1 MTRNKLMSYNVI
13 NIPSKNSSK
22 GFTLIELLLALA
34 IFAYSASAIL
44 GVVGTA
50 SNNLGQIEEMT
61 FASWVANN
69 RLVELQVSTQWPPKD
84 KDKGEQELAGRKW
97 YWQQKVVKTEDK
109 DLRAVT
115 VTVSADEKATSSI
128 YSLTTYVSIN
138 AASSKEL

>member
-1 MTRNKLMSYNVI
+1 MTIVRSTYPV
-13 NIPSKNSSK
+13 K

-69 RLVELQVSTQWPPKD
+69 RLVELQVSKQWPPKD
-84 KDKGEQELAGRKW
+84 KEKGEQELAGRTW
-97 YWQQKVVKTEDK
+97 YWQQKVVKTEDE

-115 VTVSADEKATSSI
+115 VTVSSDEKGTSSI
-128 YSLTTYVSIN
+128 YSLTTYVSVN
-138 AASSKEL
+138 ADSSKDL

>member
-1 MTRNKLMSYNVI
+1 MSKLQT
-13 NIPSKNSSK
+13 KHSSK

-69 RLVELQVSTQWPPKD
+69 RLVELQVAQQWPPKD
-84 KDKGEQELAGRKW
+84 KEKGEAELAGKKW
-97 YWQQKVVKTEDK
+97 YWQQKVVKTEDD
-109 DLRAVT
+109 DLRAI
-115 VTVSADEKATSSI
+115 TVSVSANKDMSFSI
-128 YSLTTYVSIN
+128 YSLTTYLSPNPN
-138 AASSKEL
+138 AEEGLSR

>member
-1 MTRNKLMSYNVI
+1 VI
-13 NIPSKNSSK
+13 SVQTKHSSK

-69 RLVELQVSTQWPPKD
+69 RMVELQVIKQWPPKD
-84 KDKGEQELAGRKW
+84 KEKGEQELAGKKW

-115 VTVSADEKATSSI
+115 VNVFANKELTSSI
-128 YSLTTYVSIN
+128 YSLTTYVSPN
-138 AASSKEL
+138 SNSDEE

>member
-1 MTRNKLMSYNVI
+1 V
-13 NIPSKNSSK
+13 NILQIKHSSK

-69 RLVELQVSTQWPPKD
+69 RMVELQVIKQWPPKD
-84 KDKGEQELAGRKW
+84 KEKGEQELAGKKW

-115 VTVSADEKATSSI
+115 VNVFANKELTSSI
-128 YSLTTYVSIN
+128 YSLTTYVSPN
-138 AASSKEL
+138 PNSDEG

>member
-1 MTRNKLMSYNVI
+1 MQTKYL
-13 NIPSKNSSK
+13 SK

-69 RLVELQVSTQWPPKD
+69 RMVELQVINQWPPKD
-84 KDKGEQELAGRKW
+84 KEKGEQELAGKKW
-97 YWQQKVVKTEDK
+97 YWQQKVIKTEDK
-109 DLRAVT
+109 DLRAIT
-115 VTVSADEKATSSI
+115 VNVFANKEAKSSI
-128 YSLTTYVSIN
+128 YSLTTYVSPPPN
-138 AASSKEL
+138 LGKG

>member
-1 MTRNKLMSYNVI
+1 M
-13 NIPSKNSSK
+13 NILQSTSPSK

-44 GVVGTA
+44 GVVGTS

-69 RLVELQVSTQWPPKD
+69 RMVEIQVSKQWPPKD
-84 KDKGEQELAGRKW
+84 KEKGEQELAGKKW

-109 DLRAVT
+109 DLRAIT
-115 VTVSADEKATSSI
+115 VTVFANKDAKSSI
-128 YSLTTYVSIN
+128 YSLTSYVSPN
-138 AASSKEL
+138 PNSDGG

>member
-1 MTRNKLMSYNVI
+1 M
-13 NIPSKNSSK
+13 NILQIKHSSK

-69 RLVELQVSTQWPPKD
+69 RMVELQVIKQWPPKD
-84 KDKGEQELAGRKW
+84 KEKGEQELAGKKW

-115 VTVSADEKATSSI
+115 VNVFANKELTSSI
-128 YSLTTYVSIN
+128 YSLTTYVSPN
-138 AASSKEL
+138 PNSDEG